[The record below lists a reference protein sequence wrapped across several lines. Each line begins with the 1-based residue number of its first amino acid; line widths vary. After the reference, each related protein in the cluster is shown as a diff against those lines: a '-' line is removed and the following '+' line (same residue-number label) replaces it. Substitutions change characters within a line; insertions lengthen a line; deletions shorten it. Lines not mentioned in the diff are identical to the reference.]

1 LPSENAIFAG
11 DFVLNAHVNSQA
23 TARRRRLLAANAC
36 ANGGLEFHPEHRREL
51 RIGRHPLGTLVAF
64 YSGCAQNLPRAFE
77 TALGQLQYSARLNK
91 EPWL

>member
-11 DFVLNAHVNSQA
+11 DFVRNAAVNSQA
-23 TARRRRLLAANAC
+23 IARRRRSPAANSC
-36 ANGGLEFHPEHRREL
+36 ANDGLEFRPELRRES